1 MQLATVVAE
10 YGSKCWYCPADATTI
25 DHYVPRAKGGG
36 DHLGNL
42 RPSCETD
49 NALKGT
55 MLPPEWD
62 AYRKTEDYRVKYD
75 SGYGSYRSGIER
87 RLRKRAADQARKAA
101 QRAMRDAARRGDE
114 VTVEM
119 AAAAQ
124 RRAIEA
130 AKRLRVDWTPER
142 RQAVL
147 AAANIDWAA
156 VQAEQ
161 VDRDLSWRKL
171 RASTSR

>member
-10 YGSKCWYCPADATTI
+10 YGSICWYCPAQATTI
-25 DHYVPRAKGGG
+25 DHYVPKAKGGG

-62 AYRKTEDYRVKYD
+62 AYRKTLDYQVKHEA
-75 SGYGSYRSGIER
+75 GYGTYRSGIAR
-87 RLRKRAADQARKAA
+87 RERKRAADKARKAA
-101 QRAMRDAARRGDE
+101 QRAMRDAARRGDL

-119 AAAAQ
+119 AAEAQ
-124 RRAIEA
+124 RTAIEA
-130 AKRLRVDWTPER
+130 AKAIRVAWTDEQR
-142 RQAVL
+142 KAVL
-147 AAANIDWAA
+147 AAANIDWDAI
-156 VQAEQ
+156 QAEKA
-161 VDRDLSWRKL
+161 DRDLSWRKMK
-171 RASTSR
+171 ASAAA